1 MMFSE
6 VTKQARLRMQCPLA
20 RRFQRRLGMGAAIGV
35 LLGATALGHAAT
47 PPATRPATQPSSSQP
62 THPNVLE
69 LTPALQQKLLTDLA
83 SDTWAVRQRAQ
94 ESIVQSGSAALPMI
108 DAALAKDNDAEVR
121 GALITA
127 RDRINRDRILGPSYI
142 TIHLKNASPKE
153 VFEQLNRQCFA
164 DLKVFPENLW
174 EQQKWP
180 VVTLDIEHEP
190 FWRALSQIA
199 ASTGVTLNHYGDGLR
214 LMRGAGFSAMG
225 PSMVEGPFLVLA
237 TRINRSQSIALA
249 NNAVRSDFSIQ
260 LAIYAEPK
268 LKVLEASTVSLSEA
282 TDDRGNSL
290 LPDVP
295 QTRSVYGVGTNA
307 WNMTAPMRYPSKPG
321 THIAHLKGEANFIV
335 ETGSQRLEI
344 PNILSAHDETRTI
357 GGLSITLHE
366 IKKNGNGYEVSIST
380 SHPAGGDQWESMQ
393 QSIYRQ
399 MKIYDAAGQAFEY
412 QGMSSRT
419 SNTGAEMTLTLAP
432 LPSPDGRES
441 KVPSKFVWEIPTSTT
456 PVSVPF
462 EFANLAMP

>member
-1 MMFSE
+1 MRPSLACRFWI
-6 VTKQARLRMQCPLA
+6 MQSIGAVICVVLSA
-20 RRFQRRLGMGAAIGV
+20 ATGAAP
-35 LLGATALGHAAT
+35 ATA
-47 PPATRPATQPSSSQP
+47 PATIPATQPSSIQS
-62 THPNVLE
+62 THPNALE
-69 LTPALQQKLLTDLA
+69 LSPAVQQKLLADLA

-94 ESIVQSGSAALPMI
+94 ENIVQLGPAALPMVE
-108 DAALAKDNDAEVR
+108 AALAKENDAEVR
-121 GALITA
+121 GALMTA

-142 TIHLKNASPKE
+142 TIHLKNASPKD

-180 VVTLDIEHEP
+180 AVTVDIEHEP
-190 FWRALSQIA
+190 FWKALNLIA
-199 ASTGVTLNHYGDGLR
+199 ASTGVTLNHYGEGLR

-237 TRINRSQSIALA
+237 TRINRSQSVALA
-249 NNAVRSDFSIQ
+249 NNSVRSDFSIQ

-268 LKVLEASTVSLSEA
+268 LKVLEASSVSLSQA
-282 TDDRGNSL
+282 MDDRGNSL
-290 LPDVP
+290 LPDVS
-295 QTRSVYGVGTNA
+295 QTRSVYGVGNNA
-307 WNMTAPMRYPSKPG
+307 WNMTAPMRYPAHPG

-335 ETGSQRLEI
+335 ATASQQLEI

-366 IKKNGNGYEVSIST
+366 VKKNVNGYEVNIST
-380 SHPAGGDQWESMQ
+380 SHQAAGGQWESMQ

-412 QGMSSRT
+412 RGMSSRT
-419 SNTGAEMTLTLAP
+419 SNTGSEMTLTLAP
-432 LPSPDGRES
+432 LPSPDGHES
-441 KVPSKFVWEIPTSTT
+441 KAPSKLVWEIPTSTT

>member
-1 MMFSE
+1 MFLE
-6 VTKQARLRMQCPLA
+6 VTKQARLRVQSPLV
-20 RRFQRRLGMGAAIGV
+20 RRFQRNLGIGAA
-35 LLGATALGHAAT
+35 LGIFLSAAVGGRAATA
-47 PPATRPATQPSSSQP
+47 PATRPATQPSSSQS
-62 THPNVLE
+62 THLNATE
-69 LTPALQQKLLTDLA
+69 LTPAVQQKLLADLA

-94 ESIVQSGSAALPMI
+94 ESIVQLGPAALPMI
-108 DAALAKDNDAEVR
+108 QAALTKENDAEVR
-121 GALITA
+121 GALTTA

-142 TIHLKNASPKE
+142 TIHLKNALPKE

-180 VVTLDIEHEP
+180 AVTLDIEHEP
-190 FWRALSQIA
+190 FWKALNQIS
-199 ASTGVTLNHYGDGLR
+199 ASTGVTLNHYGEGLR

-225 PSMVEGPFLVLA
+225 PSIVEGPFLVLA
-237 TRINRSQSIALA
+237 TRINHSQSVALA

-268 LKVLEASTVSLSEA
+268 LKVLEASTVSLSQA
-282 TDDRGNSL
+282 IDDRGNSL
-290 LPDVP
+290 LPDVA

-307 WNMTAPMRYPSKPG
+307 WNMTAPMRYPAHPG

-335 ETGSQRLEI
+335 ETASQRLEI
-344 PNILSAHDETRTI
+344 ANLLSAHDETRTI

-366 IKKNGNGYEVSIST
+366 IKKSGNGYEVSVST

-419 SNTGAEMTLTLAP
+419 SNTGTEMTLTLAP
-432 LPSPDGRES
+432 LASPDGHES
-441 KVPSKFVWEIPTSTT
+441 KTPSKLIWEIPTSTT